1 MSEENNKIVGGT
13 RIPELDIMKLVGIVL
28 VVVGHVTRMFTPQ
41 GLIPQADDTGIMDI
55 LTKVIYSFHMPLF
68 VFVSG
73 MTFALIATRR
83 GNYHNII
90 SFMRKKTMRLMIPY
104 FSFAI
109 LWVLPFMVGFGFRDL
124 KSYFINGICLSL
136 DSRHLWYVW
145 MLFNVFLLVYI
156 LRIVINKVKLA
167 PYYLL
172 PISCIILIFE
182 MRWGGKI
189 PYFQIDNSLVYQF
202 WFILGYIAMI
212 YRKYLNI
219 LFSILIIVVLGF
231 IERASLLYALL
242 GIYAIYLLSLRLTY
256 LTRFTFINKVNSN
269 IFGIYLFHPVI
280 IYLFFY
286 YLDKSEIGVLPI
298 TVSVVV
304 ISFILSFYLT
314 ELMRKL
320 HLNLLIGEKRQNDR
334 HK

>member
-28 VVVGHVTRMFTPQ
+28 VVVGHVTRIFTPQ

-167 PYYLL
+167 PYFLL

-182 MRWGGKI
+182 MRWGKI

>member
-1 MSEENNKIVGGT
+1 MIKSRKS
-13 RIPELDIMKLVGIVL
+13 RFSD
-28 VVVGHVTRMFTPQ
+28 
-41 GLIPQADDTGIMDI
+41 GL
-55 LTKVIYSFHMPLF
+55 
-68 VFVSG
+68 
-73 MTFALIATRR
+73 
-83 GNYHNII
+83 
-90 SFMRKKTMRLMIPY
+90 
-104 FSFAI
+104 
-109 LWVLPFMVGFGFRDL
+109 
-124 KSYFINGICLSL
+124 
-136 DSRHLWYVW
+136 
-145 MLFNVFLLVYI
+145 
-156 LRIVINKVKLA
+156 
-167 PYYLL
+167 
-172 PISCIILIFE
+172 
-182 MRWGGKI
+182 WGGNKARKALEYEKLLRSEGYNAI
-189 PYFQIDNSLVYQF
+189 VTCGGIHSNHNRAMALMAMANGWECHLVYQF

-219 LFSILIIVVLGF
+219 LFSILIIVVWGF

>member
-1 MSEENNKIVGGT
+1 
-13 RIPELDIMKLVGIVL
+13 
-28 VVVGHVTRMFTPQ
+28 
-41 GLIPQADDTGIMDI
+41 
-55 LTKVIYSFHMPLF
+55 
-68 VFVSG
+68 
-73 MTFALIATRR
+73 
-83 GNYHNII
+83 
-90 SFMRKKTMRLMIPY
+90 MRLMIPY

-167 PYYLL
+167 PYFLL

-219 LFSILIIVVLGF
+219 LFSILIIVVWGF

>member
-68 VFVSG
+68 VFVSE

-167 PYYLL
+167 PYFLL

-182 MRWGGKI
+182 MRWGKI

-219 LFSILIIVVLGF
+219 LFSILIIVVWGF

>member
-83 GNYHNII
+83 SNYHNII

-167 PYYLL
+167 PYFLL

-182 MRWGGKI
+182 MRWGGEDSI
-189 PYFQIDNSLVYQF
+189 
-202 WFILGYIAMI
+202 
-212 YRKYLNI
+212 
-219 LFSILIIVVLGF
+219 FS
-231 IERASLLYALL
+231 
-242 GIYAIYLLSLRLTY
+242 
-256 LTRFTFINKVNSN
+256 
-269 IFGIYLFHPVI
+269 
-280 IYLFFY
+280 
-286 YLDKSEIGVLPI
+286 
-298 TVSVVV
+298 
-304 ISFILSFYLT
+304 
-314 ELMRKL
+314 
-320 HLNLLIGEKRQNDR
+320 DR
-334 HK
+334 

>member
-1 MSEENNKIVGGT
+1 MSEENNKTVGGT

-167 PYYLL
+167 PYFLL

-182 MRWGGKI
+182 MRWGKI

>member
-167 PYYLL
+167 PYFLL

-314 ELMRKL
+314 ELMS
-320 HLNLLIGEKRQNDR
+320 NSSLIIQ
-334 HK
+334 

>member
-109 LWVLPFMVGFGFRDL
+109 LEVLPFMVGFGFRDL

>member
-1 MSEENNKIVGGT
+1 M
-13 RIPELDIMKLVGIVL
+13 
-28 VVVGHVTRMFTPQ
+28 
-41 GLIPQADDTGIMDI
+41 
-55 LTKVIYSFHMPLF
+55 
-68 VFVSG
+68 
-73 MTFALIATRR
+73 
-83 GNYHNII
+83 
-90 SFMRKKTMRLMIPY
+90 
-104 FSFAI
+104 
-109 LWVLPFMVGFGFRDL
+109 
-124 KSYFINGICLSL
+124 
-136 DSRHLWYVW
+136 
-145 MLFNVFLLVYI
+145 
-156 LRIVINKVKLA
+156 
-167 PYYLL
+167 
-172 PISCIILIFE
+172 
-182 MRWGGKI
+182 GGKI

-314 ELMRKL
+314 ELMS
-320 HLNLLIGEKRQNDR
+320 NSSLIIQ
-334 HK
+334 

>member
-167 PYYLL
+167 PYFLL

-182 MRWGGKI
+182 MRWGKI

>member
-28 VVVGHVTRMFTPQ
+28 VVVGNVTRMFTPQ

-167 PYYLL
+167 PYFLL

-182 MRWGGKI
+182 MRWGKI

>member
-1 MSEENNKIVGGT
+1 MLNYFYCS
-13 RIPELDIMKLVGIVL
+13 
-28 VVVGHVTRMFTPQ
+28 
-41 GLIPQADDTGIMDI
+41 
-55 LTKVIYSFHMPLF
+55 LTQFSLHSL
-68 VFVSG
+68 FVSG

-167 PYYLL
+167 PYFLL

-182 MRWGGKI
+182 MRWGEA
-189 PYFQIDNSLVYQF
+189 V
-202 WFILGYIAMI
+202 
-212 YRKYLNI
+212 
-219 LFSILIIVVLGF
+219 
-231 IERASLLYALL
+231 
-242 GIYAIYLLSLRLTY
+242 
-256 LTRFTFINKVNSN
+256 
-269 IFGIYLFHPVI
+269 
-280 IYLFFY
+280 
-286 YLDKSEIGVLPI
+286 
-298 TVSVVV
+298 
-304 ISFILSFYLT
+304 
-314 ELMRKL
+314 RKL
-320 HLNLLIGEKRQNDR
+320 N
-334 HK
+334 

>member
-167 PYYLL
+167 PYFLL

-182 MRWGGKI
+182 MRWGKI

-219 LFSILIIVVLGF
+219 LFSILIIVVWGF

>member
-167 PYYLL
+167 PYFLL

-182 MRWGGKI
+182 MRWGG
-189 PYFQIDNSLVYQF
+189 
-202 WFILGYIAMI
+202 
-212 YRKYLNI
+212 
-219 LFSILIIVVLGF
+219 
-231 IERASLLYALL
+231 
-242 GIYAIYLLSLRLTY
+242 
-256 LTRFTFINKVNSN
+256 RFH
-269 IFGIYLFHPVI
+269 IF
-280 IYLFFY
+280 
-286 YLDKSEIGVLPI
+286 
-298 TVSVVV
+298 
-304 ISFILSFYLT
+304 
-314 ELMRKL
+314 R
-320 HLNLLIGEKRQNDR
+320 
-334 HK
+334 

>member
-104 FSFAI
+104 F
-109 LWVLPFMVGFGFRDL
+109 
-124 KSYFINGICLSL
+124 
-136 DSRHLWYVW
+136 
-145 MLFNVFLLVYI
+145 
-156 LRIVINKVKLA
+156 
-167 PYYLL
+167 
-172 PISCIILIFE
+172 
-182 MRWGGKI
+182 
-189 PYFQIDNSLVYQF
+189 QIDNSLVYQF

-280 IYLFFY
+280 IYLFFC
-286 YLDKSEIGVLPI
+286 YLVGCPVLC
-298 TVSVVV
+298 S
-304 ISFILSFYLT
+304 
-314 ELMRKL
+314 
-320 HLNLLIGEKRQNDR
+320 
-334 HK
+334 